1 MSSERLVTNAAPES
15 SAATAD
21 DRELLDAYSRA
32 VIAVVEQVGPAVVN
46 VTTRVDPGTGTS
58 NNRGRRSSGPSGP
71 GGSGGTGSGVLY
83 TPDGYILTNAHVVRD
98 ARHVEVGLTD
108 GSTHRAT
115 VLGTDRATDLAVLR
129 ASIPGSP
136 LPYARL
142 GDSARLRVGQLVIA
156 IGNPLGFSSTVS
168 TGVVSALG
176 RSMRGQGGRL
186 LENIIQSDV
195 ALNPGNSGGPLV
207 DSGGR
212 VVGINTAMIMGAQ
225 GLSFSVPIDTAKWVI
240 PHLMTSGKVRRA
252 YLGIAGQNRPLGRP
266 LARRLESMQTSAV
279 QVVHVDAHTPAARA
293 GLREGDIIHRLGEQ
307 LVISIDDIQRLLNQ
321 WPIGKALLVAV
332 ARGLELL
339 ELTVVPEEAP
349 G

>member
-1 MSSERLVTNAAPES
+1 MSSERLVTSAAPEVG
-15 SAATAD
+15 AVMAD

-46 VTTRVDPGTGTS
+46 IIVRAGSRPRGDRRPPGS
-58 NNRGRRSSGPSGP
+58 
-71 GGSGGTGSGVLY
+71 GSGVLY
-83 TPDGYILTNAHVVRD
+83 TPDGYLLTNAHVVHG

-115 VLGTDRATDLAVLR
+115 VLGSDPATDLAVLR
-129 ASIPGSP
+129 ISAGP
-136 LPYARL
+136 LPYARF

-186 LENIIQSDV
+186 LENVIQSDV

-240 PHLMTSGKVRRA
+240 PHLLASGKVRRA

-266 LARRLESMQTSAV
+266 LARRLESMQKSAV
-279 QVVHVDAHTPAARA
+279 QVAHVDAGTPAARA

-307 LVISIDDIQRLLNQ
+307 PITSIDDVQRHLNQ
-321 WPIGKALLVAV
+321 WPIGEKLPVAV
-332 ARGLELL
+332 ARGTALL
-339 ELTVVPEEAP
+339 ELIVVPEEAP